1 MDTNPTPSAAAA
13 APDPR
18 AARAALLRTPAMRW
32 LLAGSAISLLGD
44 QFTLI
49 ALPWAVLMLTHDPLM
64 LGLVTAMV
72 GVPRAA
78 FILIGGAFVD
88 RHSPQRVLMLTKH
101 ANTVLLAV
109 LAAGMLGGWI
119 SLPLLCALALGI
131 GLAAA
136 FSVPAGSALLP
147 QVVAPA
153 QLPAANGLLMGLRQL
168 SMFAGPLLAALMM
181 GTMGRLLPERGDAPG
196 LALAFGLD
204 AVSFAASAWTLSRVR
219 TRPIDQPSRQ
229 AVLQAVAEGLRHC
242 WNDRPLRNFLLYG
255 ALVSV
260 MIAGPVQIALPLL
273 AAATPGLGGSGFGLL
288 VGLHG
293 AGTLLGLLVAG
304 LRPHW
309 RLGSL
314 GLTVLGLDA
323 VVGLLF
329 MPLGRIG
336 TVWQGAALLLPIGM
350 VGGFLQVMVFSW
362 LQRRVAPA
370 MMGRAMS
377 VFMFIFVGLAPLSAA
392 ATGAL
397 MRWVAPTSVFTGAGL
412 LLVAIV
418 MLALLPAGG
427 MRRMDERMPSPAS

>member
-1 MDTNPTPSAAAA
+1 METNNTSSAPGAG
-13 APDPR
+13 PDPR
-18 AARAALLRTPAMRW
+18 AQRAALLRNPAVRW
-32 LLAGSAISLLGD
+32 LMAGSAISLLGD

-49 ALPWAVLMLTHDPLM
+49 ALPWAVLTLTRDPLT

-88 RHSPQRVLMLTKH
+88 RHSPKRVLMLTKH
-101 ANTVLLAV
+101 ANTVLLAL
-109 LAAGMLGGWI
+109 LAAGMLGGWM

-136 FSVPAGSALLP
+136 FSIPAGSAMLP

-181 GTMGRLLPERGDAPG
+181 AALGRLLPERGDAPG

-204 AVSFAASAWTLSRVR
+204 ALSFALSAWTLARVS
-219 TRPIDQPSRQ
+219 TRPVEAPSRQ
-229 AVLQAVAEGLRHC
+229 AVLRAVAAGLRHC
-242 WNDRPLRNFLLYG
+242 WADRPLRNFLLYG
-255 ALVSV
+255 ALVSL

-273 AAATPGLGGSGFGLL
+273 ASGTPGLGASAFGLL

-293 AGTLLGLLVAG
+293 AGTLLGLAVAG
-304 LRPHW
+304 ARPHW
-309 RLGSL
+309 RLGTL
-314 GLTVLGLDA
+314 GLTVLGIDA
-323 VVGLLF
+323 IVGLLF
-329 MPLGRIG
+329 MPLGRLAS
-336 TVWQGAALLLPIGM
+336 VWQGAALLLPIG
-350 VGGFLQVMVFSW
+350 VLGGFVQVMVFSW

-377 VFMFIFVGLAPLSAA
+377 LFMFIFVGLAPLSAA
-392 ATGAL
+392 ATGGL
-397 MRWVAPTSVFTGAGL
+397 MRWVSPATVFTSAGL
-412 LLVAIV
+412 LLVGIV
-418 MLALLPAGG
+418 MLSLLPAGG
-427 MRRMDERMPSPAS
+427 MRAMDEARPVPLR